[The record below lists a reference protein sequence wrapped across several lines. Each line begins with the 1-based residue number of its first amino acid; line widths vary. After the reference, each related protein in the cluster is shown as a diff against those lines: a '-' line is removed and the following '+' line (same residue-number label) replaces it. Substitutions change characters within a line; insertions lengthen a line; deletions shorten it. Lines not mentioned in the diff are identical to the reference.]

1 MEEDA
6 DFRIV
11 EECEEED
18 DDSDIVI
25 IPSEE
30 SSSDDEKIK
39 DAILLSLDPEAY
51 SRKRHLDEYTA
62 ALRDAAG
69 FDRHGRQKRPRLDS
83 GPFQTLIDKC
93 DQVIFNAIVPF
104 LLVEE
109 RWDWVVDF
117 FCVCRGL
124 YHAVFRSYD
133 AEKNMAR
140 QSWLEK
146 FRAEE
151 RPKMLRLRVIPDA
164 YRLLSR
170 HYGEEER
177 DGDVSFRRNAE
188 GCRVVFRLVGFRG
201 TSTDWQM
208 AVKCLAKCDASF
220 HVAPDTVL
228 YIRETHCVKYHAY
241 KHHADRQV
249 VDYRQMSAGAP
260 LTRIKLEGRVVE
272 LMNGK

>member
-1 MEEDA
+1 MEEEEEGDA
-6 DFRIV
+6 DFRII
-11 EECEEED
+11 EECEDD

-30 SSSDDEKIK
+30 SSSDEEEALK
-39 DAILLSLDPEAY
+39 DAILRSLDPEAY

-69 FDRHGRQKRPRLDS
+69 FDRHGRQKRPRLES
-83 GPFQTLIDKC
+83 GPLQKLIDKC

-104 LLVEE
+104 LLAEE

-133 AEKNMAR
+133 AEKNLAR

-146 FRAEE
+146 FRTEE

-170 HYGEEER
+170 HYAKEER
-177 DGDVSFRRNAE
+177 DGGISFRRNAD
-188 GCRVVFRLVGFRG
+188 GCRVVFRLVGCSG
-201 TSTDWQM
+201 TSTDWQL
-208 AVKCLAKCDASF
+208 AIKCLAKCDASF
-220 HVAPDTVL
+220 HVVPDTVL
-228 YIRETHCVKYHAY
+228 YIRETHCF
-241 KHHADRQV
+241 KHRAEWEF
-249 VDYRQMSAGAP
+249 VDYRQVCAGEP
-260 LTRIKLEGRVVE
+260 LARISLEGRVAE
-272 LMNGK
+272 LMNAK